1 MVVKIPKKLE
11 MKSLLPAPRSRTSFS
26 LVNTD
31 QTGIHLVPTGGSRT
45 WEEKNSKFVRV
56 HGVDD
61 KRQIIV
67 AASSAANGQVL
78 PFQVIFQG
86 LISRTLPPMNQGRQ
100 TCEDVGWHLTFGSN
114 HWSNL
119 DTCKAFVVKIL
130 TPYRILQIE
139 ELGLSQDQEMVWIID
154 CWSIH
159 INKDFRAWMKR
170 TSPLI
175 HLLFVPANYISI
187 FQPTDVI
194 LQRPFKHAFRQEFN
208 KYTMEVIKNQLESS
222 SDVKVDTKMSTL
234 KPLICQ
240 WLFTAWHHLTTKLEM
255 VKKGWKQT
263 GLLKAFEPEF
273 QKQAMMDNI
282 KIPLFK
288 IIEGDIA
295 METNNT
301 NEDEET
307 CGEVSLDTILEES
320 LTKVQL
326 LTSRN
331 KHQV

>member
-1 MVVKIPKKLE
+1 
-11 MKSLLPAPRSRTSFS
+11 
-26 LVNTD
+26 
-31 QTGIHLVPTGGSRT
+31 
-45 WEEKNSKFVRV
+45 
-56 HGVDD
+56 
-61 KRQIIV
+61 V

-86 LISRTLPPMNQGRQ
+86 LTSRTLPLMNEGRQ
-100 TCEDVGWHLTFGSN
+100 VCEDAGWHLTYTSN

-119 DTCKAFVVKIL
+119 DTCKAFVEKIL
-130 TPYRILQIE
+130 SPYRISQIE
-139 ELGLSQDQEMVWIID
+139 ELDLPKDQEMMWIID
-154 CWSIH
+154 CWSVH
-159 INKDFRAWMKR
+159 ISKDFRAWMKR

-175 HLLFVPANYISI
+175 HLLFVPANCTSI
-187 FQPTDVI
+187 FQPADVI
-194 LQRPFKHAFRQEFN
+194 LQRPFKYAFRQEFN

-240 WLFTAWHHLTTKLEM
+240 WLFTAWHHITTKLDM
-255 VKKGWKQT
+255 VEKGWKHT

-273 QKQAMMDNI
+273 KKQAMMDNI
-282 KIPLFK
+282 KTPLFK
-288 IIEGDIA
+288 SIEGDIA

-320 LTKVQL
+320 LTKAQL
-326 LTSRN
+326 LTSKN
-331 KHQV
+331 KTPSMTSLRGIARTPTSAATNTIR